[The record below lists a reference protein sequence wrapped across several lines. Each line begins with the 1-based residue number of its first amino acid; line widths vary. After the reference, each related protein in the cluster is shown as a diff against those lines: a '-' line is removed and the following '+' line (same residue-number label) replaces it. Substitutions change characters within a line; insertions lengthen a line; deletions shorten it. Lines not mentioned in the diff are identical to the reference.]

1 MSTMLASALAYAERL
16 RWPVFPL
23 HGKAPTISKAN
34 GRNGH
39 LDATTDPTT
48 IRKWWRAF
56 PDANIGISCI
66 GSGFLAVDIV
76 PRDGGNRTFAELLA
90 DHPPLPHT
98 PRQLTG
104 GGGLHILFTAPGDV
118 QVRGSLGPGV
128 QVKYVGYVV
137 AAPSIHPDTGRRYAW
152 ESDFRPSRLPLAPIP
167 TWLTDL
173 ILLPPTPKGVAR
185 PVIEE
190 SDGWGAF
197 SIASA
202 AKPLA

>member
-16 RWPVFPL
+16 RWSVFPL

-34 GRNGH
+34 GGNGH
-39 LDATTDPTT
+39 LDATIDPTT

-66 GSGFLAVDIV
+66 GSGFLAVDID
-76 PRDGGNRTFAELLA
+76 PRDGGDRTFAELLA

-128 QVKYVGYVV
+128 QVKYLGYVV
-137 AAPSIHPDTGRRYAW
+137 AAPPSTPIPAGATPGKAIADHPA
-152 ESDFRPSRLPLAPIP
+152 LPLAPIP

-190 SDGWGAF
+190 SDGWGP
-197 SIASA
+197 
-202 AKPLA
+202 KTLV